1 MDWKA
6 GDWVV
11 FDRSVGQIKEL
22 RDDNCA
28 SFSDGMFETSGRLA
42 DRFRP
47 LTLRNKRI
55 VETFD
60 AYYNRLHE
68 IDGNAGFNYPD
79 ISRYFSQL
87 ALDAIDADEEGS
99 KQFYDKAQQFA
110 VEARDY
116 KAVIQGVSLFRPAP
130 RRAVS

>member
-11 FDRSVGQIKEL
+11 FDLSVGQIKEI
-22 RDDNCA
+22 REGGCE
-28 SFSDGMFETSGRLA
+28 SFSDGTFETSGRLA

-47 LTLRNKRI
+47 LTLKNKRI

-60 AYYNRLHE
+60 AYYNRLHD

-79 ISRYFSQL
+79 ISQYFAQL
-87 ALDAIDADEEGS
+87 SLDAIDGDEDD
-99 KQFYDKAQQFA
+99 KQPYEKAQQF
-110 VEARDY
+110 VQDARDY
-116 KAVIQGVSLFRPAP
+116 KSVIQGVPLFRPTP